1 MVRRG
6 GLETA
11 LDDLKQRVIEM
22 SVDVNYAIQTAL
34 KCLYEQ
40 DIEGA
45 EHVIDADELTNDK
58 EEQILE
64 LGAITIATQQPVA
77 RDMREILIAFRIA
90 NDLERMGDLA
100 VDIAKITKRIG
111 KAQLIKPLVDFP
123 KLGEMVLTMVNESIQ
138 AYKNQD
144 VDLAYKMA
152 KRDDGVDEI
161 NNTILSELFVLM
173 NEKPETVNQ
182 GMLLCFA
189 SRHLER
195 IADYATNI
203 GEDIVYLVKG
213 ERPDL
218 N

>member
-6 GLETA
+6 GLESA
-11 LDDLKQRVIEM
+11 LDDLKQRVIDM
-22 SVDVNYAIQTAL
+22 SVDVRYAIETAL
-34 KCLYEQ
+34 QCLYNQ

-45 EHVIDADELTNDK
+45 EQVIDSDELTNDK
-58 EEQILE
+58 EEEILE

-100 VDIAKITKRIG
+100 VDIAKVTKRIG
-111 KAQLIKPLVDFP
+111 KAPLIKPLVDFP
-123 KLGEMVLTMVNESIQ
+123 KLGDMVLTMVNESIQ

-173 NEKPETVNQ
+173 NEKPDTVNQ

>member
-6 GLETA
+6 GLEAA
-11 LDDLKQRVIEM
+11 LDDLKQRVIDM
-22 SVDVNYAIQTAL
+22 SVDVKYAIETAL
-34 KCLYEQ
+34 QCLYNQ

-45 EHVIDADELTNDK
+45 EQVIDSDELTNNK
-58 EEQILE
+58 EEEILE

-90 NDLERMGDLA
+90 NDLERMADLA
-100 VDIAKITKRIG
+100 VDIAKVTKRIG
-111 KAQLIKPLVDFP
+111 KTPLIKPLVDFP
-123 KLGEMVLTMVNESIQ
+123 KLGDMVITMVNESIQ
-138 AYKNQD
+138 SYKNQD

-152 KRDDGVDEI
+152 KRDDEVDDV
-161 NNTILSELFVLM
+161 NNQILSELFVLM
-173 NEKPETVNQ
+173 NEKPDTVNQ